1 MGIEKSGGI
10 TQFVQPD
17 RKYAQ
22 ASLVS
27 LALLK
32 YLSYSKLFI
41 YVCGGL
47 TLPLSEKK
55 EELMIVSTTDSIPGK
70 EIKEILG
77 IARGNVV
84 RAKHI
89 GKDIMASLKGIVGG
103 EIEQYTEL
111 MTDARDQAFE
121 RMVTDAQK
129 QGANA
134 VINVRFV
141 TSMIAQTMSELLA
154 YGTAVRYE

>member
-1 MGIEKSGGI
+1 
-10 TQFVQPD
+10 
-17 RKYAQ
+17 
-22 ASLVS
+22 
-27 LALLK
+27 
-32 YLSYSKLFI
+32 
-41 YVCGGL
+41 
-47 TLPLSEKK
+47 
-55 EELMIVSTTDSIPGK
+55 MIVSTTDSIPGK

-103 EIEQYTEL
+103 EIDQYTEL

-121 RMVTDAQK
+121 RMITDAQK